1 MLSALALFAVLTSAC
16 GQRSV
21 PTGAAPSGS
30 APGGASASPVATFDE
45 QVVANFYRGKTVRIL
60 VGFAPG
66 GTFDLYARMV
76 AKVLPKH
83 IPGSPNVVV
92 ENKPGA
98 GSMLAANLL
107 YNTEPKDGT
116 AIATFNESLLLQ
128 QLIGA
133 QGIEFDLSKFHYL
146 GSAVNQPP
154 GCTIR
159 ADLGVTR
166 LEDLRGREIAMGAP
180 APGTPSYDLPVAL
193 NAALGTRF
201 RMVTGYE
208 GIAPVF
214 LAFDSREVDGYCAT
228 FDTLSTV
235 ARRHV
240 EGDNPAGKVIVIG
253 AAELPNHPAA
263 RGAIATEAVAPNDQ
277 AKALIR
283 AIAGPARVGK
293 PLAFASEV
301 PADRVAAM
309 RKAVAAAFA
318 DPELVA
324 DAQNQN
330 LDLSPTDG
338 ARVNEIVRE
347 VMAAPPEVVGR
358 IKEIM
363 PQQ

>member
-1 MLSALALFAVLTSAC
+1 
-16 GQRSV
+16 
-21 PTGAAPSGS
+21 
-30 APGGASASPVATFDE
+30 VATFDE
-45 QVVANFYRGKTVRIL
+45 QAVASFYRGKTIKVL

-83 IPGSPNVVV
+83 IPGNPNVVV
-92 ENKPGA
+92 ENRPGA
-98 GSMLAANLL
+98 GSMLAANVL
-107 YNTEPKDGT
+107 YNAEAKDGT
-116 AIATFNESLLLQ
+116 VIATFNESLLLQ

-133 QGIEFDLSKFHYL
+133 QGIEFDVTKFHYL

-159 ADLGVTR
+159 ADLGINRV
-166 LEDLRGREIAMGAP
+166 EDLRAREIVMGAP

-228 FDTLSTV
+228 FDTLSTI
-235 ARRHV
+235 ARRHL
-240 EGDNPAGKVIVIG
+240 EGDSPAGKVIVIG
-253 AAELPNHPAA
+253 AAELPKHPTAQ
-263 RGAIATEAVAPNDQ
+263 GAIATEAVASNDA

-283 AIAGPARVGK
+283 AVSGPARVGK
-293 PLAFASEV
+293 PLAFAPEV
-301 PADRVAAM
+301 PADRVAAL

-330 LDLSPTDG
+330 LDLSPTEG

-347 VMAAPPEVVGR
+347 VMGAPPDVVAR

-363 PQQ
+363 PQ